1 MFGISIP
8 LFLILLAWGL
18 LLLAI
23 HRSGSSYA
31 AAFKPRMLT
40 VLGALLVGGGF
51 LFQPWL
57 KISFLSYWSRIPD
70 IFEKYIPIKVAS
82 WLTSLF
88 GQAGASHFLD
98 LFDKFTNLKGWQ
110 VALLPT
116 YSAWIHGLMVFPL
129 VLALVALMWA
139 PLGAGSPGSGAGKVI
154 GGLTI
159 CLALATSVA
168 IILSIPDL
176 DSAGVK
182 DQFQWALV
190 ATLLGVRLGNG
201 PWYVILGLLFLAGGG
216 AVELTAARPYRE
228 PEEDGYSW

>member
-1 MFGISIP
+1 MFGLSIP
-8 LFLILLAWGL
+8 LFLIILAWAL

-31 AAFKPRMLT
+31 AAYKPRMVT
-40 VLGALLVGGGF
+40 VLGAVLVWGGF

-57 KISFLSYWSRIPD
+57 KISFLSYWTKIPD

-110 VALLPT
+110 VALLPS
-116 YSAWIHGLMVFPL
+116 YSTWIHVLILFPL
-129 VLALVALMWA
+129 LVALIALLWS
-139 PLGAGSPGSGAGKVI
+139 PFGARYPGGITGKVI
-154 GGLTI
+154 GGVTI
-159 CLALATSVA
+159 CLVIVTVVA
-168 IILSIPDL
+168 IVLSIPEL
-176 DSAGVK
+176 DTAGVG
-182 DQFQWALV
+182 DRFQWALV

-201 PWYVILGLLFLAGGG
+201 PWYVILGLLFLAWGG
-216 AVELTAARPYRE
+216 AIELAAAHPYLE
-228 PEEDGYSW
+228 PEEEGYFS